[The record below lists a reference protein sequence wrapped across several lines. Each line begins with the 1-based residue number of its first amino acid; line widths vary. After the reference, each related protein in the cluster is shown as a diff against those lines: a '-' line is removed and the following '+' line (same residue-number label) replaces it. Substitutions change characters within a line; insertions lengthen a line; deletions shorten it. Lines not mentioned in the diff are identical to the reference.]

1 MQDHG
6 DSIADTHGCHLPG
19 TWDRLQFRFPF
30 VSFVMHS
37 VRASMFAV
45 FTLVT
50 GHCCSLTH
58 EVHGAL
64 VRSDYLQQQ
73 EGGSHLLLGWV
84 CDDGATVTLLTAGHC
99 CHRWGTCSALSATA

>member
-1 MQDHG
+1 
-6 DSIADTHGCHLPG
+6 
-19 TWDRLQFRFPF
+19 
-30 VSFVMHS
+30 
-37 VRASMFAV
+37 MFAL

-84 CDDGATVTLLTAGHC
+84 CDHGATGYSSDSRSLLPQVGHVLC
-99 CHRWGTCSALSATA
+99 PFNHCLKHPL